1 MAAISGGRSSS
12 TIVLDAAATASADRP
27 DIRIDAV
34 RERGRRGDASR
45 ASAGATARQRR
56 ISAAGSRGGDDPA
69 PLPKPTRLLLHLG
82 DDPLFAITIPSKTQF
97 YLAMGRPI
105 VAAVNGEAADIL
117 RNSGAAIVVPPR
129 DPEAL
134 ANAILELADADPQRS
149 RAKLGRNGAEYYRR
163 NLSFSHSKDRTIAL
177 LEGTYDKVRAGFRNR

>member
-1 MAAISGGRSSS
+1 MRAFAEA
-12 TIVLDAAATASADRP
+12 DA
-27 DIRIDAV
+27 
-34 RERGRRGDASR
+34 
-45 ASAGATARQRR
+45 
-56 ISAAGSRGGDDPA
+56 
-69 PLPKPTRLLLHLG
+69 LLLHLG

-105 VAAVNGEAADIL
+105 VAAVNGEAADML

-134 ANAILELADADPQRS
+134 ATAIRELADLPAED
-149 RAKLGRNGAEYYRR
+149 RARLGRNGADYYRR
-163 NLSFSHSKDRTIAL
+163 NLSFSHSKDRTIAV